1 MHTELTYIFFWK
13 FQQITKKKQSRFPLL
28 WGKTR
33 KLDGEHFHLMAQKV
47 RNFILNLNVLN
58 KKV

>member
-1 MHTELTYIFFWK
+1 MHTELTYIFLEVP
-13 FQQITKKKQSRFPLL
+13 TNNKKKQSRFPLL